1 MLMQTVA
8 NNMQLHYQT
17 WGNQQN
23 PPLLLL
29 HGFMGCAADWDTV
42 AQALSADF
50 YCIAPDLPGHG
61 GSPIDS
67 EKHSSFENYADSVIE
82 LLDALDCKTLSAI
95 GYSMGGR
102 LLLSLAL
109 RHPNR
114 FTKLILEST
123 SPGIAETDKRRQR
136 QDSDAALAIHLKAT
150 TLSSFIN
157 NWYSQPLFGAI
168 DSAQGYT
175 SMLQRRLQNSPDSL
189 ATALSHAGTGQ
200 QSPLWDQLPE
210 LQPSTLLIY
219 GEHDSKY
226 KEVAQMML
234 NRNRTLEA
242 TQITGCSHAAHVEDP
257 QQFSKTCMLFL
268 SK

>member
-1 MLMQTVA
+1 VP
-8 NNMQLHYQT
+8 NNVQVNYHT

-23 PPLLLL
+23 SHLLLL

-61 GSPIDS
+61 GSQIDS

-82 LLDALDCKTLSAI
+82 LMDSLDCKPLSAI

-114 FTKLILEST
+114 FKKLILESA
-123 SPGIAETDKRRQR
+123 SPGIADRDKRRQR
-136 QDSDAALAIHLKAT
+136 QHSDAALAIRLKET
-150 TLSSFIN
+150 TFSSFLN

-175 SMLQRRLQNSPDSL
+175 SMRQRRLQNSADSL

-226 KEVAQMML
+226 KEVTAQML
-234 NRNRTLEA
+234 ARNDQFETLSLPN
-242 TQITGCSHAAHVEDP
+242 CSHAAHVESP
-257 QQFSKTCMLFL
+257 IEFIEICKSFL
-268 SK
+268 VTGVGNL